1 MNKFEIKDIDKKLVV
16 NCNHWW
22 DEKESK
28 WCYSFY
34 NTTAGDLKIYSND
47 DHTQHLHPLTILLEL
62 SYNKSDVWW
71 CNSRAVRDSFDYMCK
86 TMLEDQ
92 EYFKPMFKMCTEYV
106 INESLKD
113 LNNLIDYTEYWTE
126 D

>member
-1 MNKFEIKDIDKKLVV
+1 MNKFEVKDINKKLVV
-16 NCNHWW
+16 RCSHDW
-22 DEKESK
+22 DEKESR
-28 WCYSFY
+28 WCYYFY
-34 NTTAGDLKIYSND
+34 NTTVGDINIYSHDN
-47 DHTQHLHPLTILLEL
+47 HTQHLHPLMILLEL
-62 SYNKSDVWW
+62 SYNRSDVWW
-71 CNSRAVRDSFDYMCK
+71 CNGTLVTDSFDYMCK

-92 EYFKPMFKMCTEYV
+92 EYFKPMFKMCTEHV

>member
-1 MNKFEIKDIDKKLVV
+1 MNKFEVKDIDKKLVV
-16 NCNHWW
+16 RCNHRW

-34 NTTAGDLKIYSND
+34 NTTAGDIKIYSND
-47 DHTQHLHPLTILLEL
+47 DHTQHSHPLMILLEL
-62 SYNKSDVWW
+62 SYNRSDVWW
-71 CNSRAVRDSFDYMCK
+71 CNGTLVTDSFDYMCK

-92 EYFKPMFKMCTEYV
+92 EYFKPMFKMCTEHV

-113 LNNLIDYTEYWTE
+113 LNNLIDYTEYWAG

>member
-1 MNKFEIKDIDKKLVV
+1 MNKFEVKDIDKKLVV
-16 NCNHWW
+16 RCNHWW

-34 NTTAGDLKIYSND
+34 NTTAGDIKIYSND
-47 DHTQHLHPLTILLEL
+47 DHTQHSHPLMILLEL
-62 SYNKSDVWW
+62 SYNRSDVWW
-71 CNSRAVRDSFDYMCK
+71 CNGTLVTDSFDYMCK

-92 EYFKPMFKMCTEYV
+92 EYFKLMFKMCTEHV

-113 LNNLIDYTEYWTE
+113 LNNLIDYTEYWAG